1 MEDEDLFSQETWQRH
16 TAEAFPEPLLRYLLG
31 SSFIMHPLDALNG
44 IRVSFPVPDKMQ
56 LGSLL
61 LVPANQKDNLYEP
74 QSNKGTPWLRLSRG
88 F

>member
-1 MEDEDLFSQETWQRH
+1 
-16 TAEAFPEPLLRYLLG
+16 
-31 SSFIMHPLDALNG
+31 MHPLDALNG

-74 QSNKGTPWLRLSRG
+74 QSKKGTPWLRLSRG